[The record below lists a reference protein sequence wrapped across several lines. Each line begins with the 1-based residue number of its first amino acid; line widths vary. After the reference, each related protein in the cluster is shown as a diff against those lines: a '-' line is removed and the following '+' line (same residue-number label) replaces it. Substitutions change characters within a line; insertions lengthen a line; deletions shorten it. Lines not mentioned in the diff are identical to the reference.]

1 MEIDSLI
8 ETMRKRLA
16 LSPKLG
22 YLIKFDLKGE
32 GTILLDGTEA
42 PPVISAEDGEAD
54 TTLTLSME
62 NMERMVGGQLDP
74 TLAFMTGKLKVDGS
88 MGVALK
94 LASLL
99 ED

>member
-1 MEIDSLI
+1 MDIDSLI
-8 ETMRKRLA
+8 ATMRKRLA

-22 YLIKFDLKGE
+22 YRIKFDLKGE
-32 GTILLDGTEA
+32 GAILLDGTEA
-42 PPVISAEDGEAD
+42 PPLISAEDGEAD
-54 TTLTLSME
+54 TTLTLSID
-62 NMERMVGGQLDP
+62 NLERMVQGQLDP

>member
-1 MEIDSLI
+1 MEIDSLVD
-8 ETMRKRLA
+8 TMRKRLA

-22 YLIKFDLKGE
+22 YRIKFDLKGE
-32 GTILLDGTEA
+32 GAILLDGTET
-42 PPVISAEDGEAD
+42 PPAISAEDGEAD
-54 TTLTLSME
+54 TVLILSIE
-62 NMERMVGGQLDP
+62 NLERMVQGQLDP